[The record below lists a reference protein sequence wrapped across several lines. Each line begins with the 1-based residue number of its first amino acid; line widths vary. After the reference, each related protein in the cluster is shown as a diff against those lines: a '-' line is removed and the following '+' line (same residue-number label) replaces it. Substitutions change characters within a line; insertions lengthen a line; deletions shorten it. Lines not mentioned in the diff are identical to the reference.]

1 MKKINKL
8 KILHISEAY
17 GWSGGANQALSLA
30 KKLNEKGHINYI
42 ASPENGDLF
51 IKAKQ
56 NSIETINFNP
66 KSKSAVIDGF
76 KLAKIIDEIG
86 FDIIHAHHPKAH
98 NAAVVAKIF
107 SKSKPLLFVSR
118 RVTHQLPSNIFAK
131 FKYKTKNVNAYIAVC
146 KYVANMLIDYG
157 IEKERVFVVYSGVD
171 KTKFFKREKDI
182 EFKKSLGI
190 DENETVITL
199 IGNFS
204 YDKGQHILIEAL
216 SILEKK
222 GYRFSVIFAGRNT
235 DTFQIKEMFFSKI
248 SKNKGIFLG
257 LRNDVDKI
265 LNITDISINAA
276 IKGEALSGSIR
287 ESLAMG
293 VPSIASNIGGN
304 SEIIKNG
311 ENGFLFTPGNFIELS
326 QKIEKILNDKELREK
341 FSENAIKTINENF
354 TIDTM
359 VQKTFEIYMKF
370 LNIDRSS

>member
-8 KILHISEAY
+8 RILHISEAY

-51 IKAKQ
+51 IKSKQ

-66 KSKSAVIDGF
+66 KSKSAIIDGF

-182 EFKKSLGI
+182 EFKKSLGVE
-190 DENETVITL
+190 ENETVITL

-235 DTFQIKEMFFSKI
+235 DTFQIKGMFFSKI

-304 SEIIKNG
+304 SEIIKDS

-341 FSENAIKTINENF
+341 FSENAIKTIDENF

-359 VQKTFEIYMKF
+359 AQKTFEIYMKF

>member
-51 IKAKQ
+51 IKSKQ
-56 NSIETINFNP
+56 DSIETINFNP

-222 GYRFSVIFAGRNT
+222 GYRFSAIFAGRNT

-341 FSENAIKTINENF
+341 FLENAIKTIDENF

-359 VQKTFEIYMKF
+359 AQKTFEIYMKF

>member
-66 KSKSAVIDGF
+66 KSKSAIIDGF
-76 KLAKIIDEIG
+76 KLAKIIDEID

-304 SEIIKNG
+304 SEIIKDG

-341 FSENAIKTINENF
+341 FSENAIKTIDENF

-359 VQKTFEIYMKF
+359 AQKTFEIYMKF

>member
-51 IKAKQ
+51 IKSKQ
-56 NSIETINFNP
+56 DSIETINFNP

-216 SILEKK
+216 SILEKN
-222 GYRFSVIFAGRNT
+222 GYKFSIIFAGRNT

-341 FSENAIKTINENF
+341 FLENAIKTIDENF

-359 VQKTFEIYMKF
+359 AQKTFEIYMKF

>member
-51 IKAKQ
+51 IKSKQ

-66 KSKSAVIDGF
+66 KSKSAIIDGF

-182 EFKKSLGI
+182 EFKKSLGV

-304 SEIIKNG
+304 SEIIKDG

-341 FSENAIKTINENF
+341 FSENAIKTIDENF

-359 VQKTFEIYMKF
+359 AQKTLEIYIKF

>member
-1 MKKINKL
+1 MKKINNL

-51 IKAKQ
+51 IKSKQ

-98 NAAVVAKIF
+98 NAAVVAKFF

-222 GYRFSVIFAGRNT
+222 GYKFSIIFAGRNT
-235 DTFQIKEMFFSKI
+235 DTFQIKEIFFSKI

-341 FSENAIKTINENF
+341 FSENAIKTIDENF

-359 VQKTFEIYMKF
+359 VQKTFEIYMEF

>member
-51 IKAKQ
+51 IKSKQ

-66 KSKSAVIDGF
+66 KSKSAIIDGF

-182 EFKKSLGI
+182 EFKKSLGV

-293 VPSIASNIGGN
+293 IPSIASNIGGN
-304 SEIIKNG
+304 SEIIKDG

-341 FSENAIKTINENF
+341 FSENTIKTIDENF

-359 VQKTFEIYMKF
+359 AKKTFEIYMKF

>member
-1 MKKINKL
+1 MKKINNL

-51 IKAKQ
+51 IKSKQ

-66 KSKSAVIDGF
+66 KSKSAIIDGF

-182 EFKKSLGI
+182 EFKKSLGV

-222 GYRFSVIFAGRNT
+222 GYKFSVIFAGRNT

-304 SEIIKNG
+304 SEIIKDD

-341 FSENAIKTINENF
+341 FSENAIKTIDENF

>member
-51 IKAKQ
+51 IKSKQ

-66 KSKSAVIDGF
+66 KSKSAIIDGF
-76 KLAKIIDEIG
+76 KLAKIIDEID

-182 EFKKSLGI
+182 EFKKSLGV

-235 DTFQIKEMFFSKI
+235 DIFQIKEMFFSKI

-293 VPSIASNIGGN
+293 IPSIASNIGGN
-304 SEIIKNG
+304 SEIIKDG

-359 VQKTFEIYMKF
+359 AQKTFEIYMKF

>member
-17 GWSGGANQALSLA
+17 GWSGGANQALNLA

-51 IKAKQ
+51 IKSKQ
-56 NSIETINFNP
+56 DSIETINFNP
-66 KSKSAVIDGF
+66 KSKSAIIDGF

-98 NAAVVAKIF
+98 NAALVAKIF

-222 GYRFSVIFAGRNT
+222 GYRFSAIFAGRNT

-265 LNITDISINAA
+265 LNITDISINTA

-287 ESLAMG
+287 ESLAIG

-341 FSENAIKTINENF
+341 FSENAIKTIDENF

-359 VQKTFEIYMKF
+359 AQKTFEIYMKF

>member
-51 IKAKQ
+51 IKSKQ
-56 NSIETINFNP
+56 DSIETINFNP

-222 GYRFSVIFAGRNT
+222 GYRFSAIFAGRNT

-287 ESLAMG
+287 ESLAIG

-341 FSENAIKTINENF
+341 FLENAIKTIDENF

-359 VQKTFEIYMKF
+359 AQKTFEIYMKF

>member
-30 KKLNEKGHINYI
+30 KKLNEKGHINYM

-56 NSIETINFNP
+56 SSIEAINFNP